1 MSNNITTDK
10 NEGKSLYTLKDKFR
24 CLFCGGKKCPNE
36 DYRKNPNTAIIGL
49 NCDLIDNSVYASQR
63 PSNKLIFLYN
73 LVQKFKENKISMI
86 INLQRPGEHPYC
98 GPNTLDKQ
106 SGYSYT
112 PSLFSTEGINVK
124 LCGWKDMDVPDS
136 LYFMLDIVKEMV
148 FTIDTEKKRVL
159 VHCHAGKGRTGV
171 VIACYLIFK
180 YHINADESIKRVRM
194 KRPKCIESS
203 EQREYCNKFFT
214 FIKNLRMIFTKE
226 KMDIYSFIKH
236 QNDLLL
242 KMYNNQNNY
251 ENETTFIPKILTICI
266 NKLIELKNANQ
277 ITKINICKAL
287 NGSYDINDEMYNNIS
302 SIMENINKG
311 NWKQLERCQDVI
323 ILSEILFIWL
333 DDCVKACIYPDT
345 MEMIFNENKKLFK
358 QKKSFIDYI
367 FEYKNLDNETIT
379 TMYSYIKSIF
389 KKYEWEILK
398 FFAYFLKEIYP
409 SNNHS
414 DERNLKEEVH
424 EYKHMIEKL
433 SIFILGY
440 NIDIL
445 YENGEEESKNYSPN
459 YFSKEKTYI
468 FNNVQ
473 SMILILKFLRD
484 TLIEN
489 KKEYYDL
496 HYLYS
501 PRKTNKKIN
510 NNNNINNNNKNI
522 NNKVPNIDMNKLN
535 FLESSILNNT
545 NLNSLLE
552 LDNPHRTSLF
562 NIYQTLKLHFEKKEA
577 LNKVNTN
584 DNQNLNVINPNNFL
598 SVKKK
603 SIASNKNSS
612 KNSFNFNLKPCDYN
626 SNDEDILSSNR
637 EKSKN
642 LKIKK
647 EPKNYR
653 KISAQNIFFN
663 ENNLKNSITSS
674 NKKINIYQIKNITYQ
689 EGKPLENNI
698 NNINK
703 DNFQKEI
710 DNVKNKIFKTR
721 NSVNN
726 ETIKKLKLRKRSTI
740 ILNKFFQNGLK
751 NSNIINNNNYNSHS
765 IKIINNSD
773 FSSNNSSLLNI
784 NNNNIHVK
792 NNN

>member
-1 MSNNITTDK
+1 MNDK

-36 DYRKNPNTAIIGL
+36 DYRKNPNTPIIGL

-63 PSNKLIFLYN
+63 PSNKLIFLHN

-171 VIACYLIFK
+171 VIACFLIFK
-180 YHINADESIKRVRM
+180 YHISADESIKKVRE
-194 KRPKCIESS
+194 KRPKCIENRD
-203 EQREYCNKFFT
+203 QREYCEKFFS
-214 FIKNLRMIFTKE
+214 FIKNLRMIFTKQ
-226 KMDIYSFIKH
+226 KKDIYSFIKH

-242 KMYNNQNNY
+242 KIYNNQNNY
-251 ENETTFIPKILTICI
+251 ENETTFIPKILTICM

-277 ITKINICKAL
+277 ITNVKICKAL

-311 NWKQLERCQDVI
+311 NWKQIERCQDVI
-323 ILSEILFIWL
+323 ILSELLFIWL

-345 MEMIFNENKKLFK
+345 MKIIFDENKKLFK
-358 QKKSFIDYI
+358 QKKSFIEYI

-379 TMYSYIKSIF
+379 SMYSYIKSIF
-389 KKYEWEILK
+389 KKYEWEMLK
-398 FFAYFLKEIYP
+398 FFATFLKEIYP
-409 SNNHS
+409 INNNSN
-414 DERNLKEEVH
+414 ERNFHEEKRQ
-424 EYKHMIEKL
+424 YKHMIEKF

-445 YENGEEESKNYSPN
+445 YDNDEEESKNYSPN
-459 YFSKEKTYI
+459 YFSNEKTFI

-473 SMILILKFLRD
+473 YMILILKFLRD

-489 KKEYYDL
+489 KKDYNDVN
-496 HYLYS
+496 YLQS
-501 PRKTNKKIN
+501 PKHLNEN
-510 NNNNINNNNKNI
+510 FNNNNKVSI
-522 NNKVPNIDMNKLN
+522 IDMNKLN
-535 FLESSILNNT
+535 ILDSNITNNK
-545 NLNSLLE
+545 NLNSFLK
-552 LDNPHRTSLF
+552 LDSPDQRSSLF
-562 NIYQTLKLHFEKKEA
+562 NIYNILKLHFEKNEA

-584 DNQNLNVINPNNFL
+584 ENQNIINPLNF
-598 SVKKK
+598 VNIKKK
-603 SIASNKNSS
+603 SKLNASNENKSTS
-612 KNSFNFNLKPCDYN
+612 KNSFNLNLKSCEYT
-626 SNDEDILSSNR
+626 SNTEDDLTSVRDNNR
-637 EKSKN
+637 N
-642 LKIKK
+642 KK
-647 EPKNYR
+647 RRIDSINFK
-653 KISAQNIFFN
+653 KMVSTQNIFFN
-663 ENNLKNSITSS
+663 KNKLKSSS
-674 NKKINIYQIKNITYQ
+674 NKKINFYQFKNITYQ
-689 EGKPLENNI
+689 KTLEDTFNKNNNI
-698 NNINK
+698 
-703 DNFQKEI
+703 FQKDI
-710 DNVKNKIFKTR
+710 DNVKNKILKSK
-721 NSVNN
+721 NSANN
-726 ETIKKLKLRKRSTI
+726 ETFIKYKKKRRSTI

-751 NSNIINNNNYNSHS
+751 NSNIINKKNFKSKN
-765 IKIINNSD
+765 IQIVDNSD
-773 FSSNNSSLLNI
+773 ISSNNSSLLNI
-784 NNNNIHVK
+784 NNNNIHMK